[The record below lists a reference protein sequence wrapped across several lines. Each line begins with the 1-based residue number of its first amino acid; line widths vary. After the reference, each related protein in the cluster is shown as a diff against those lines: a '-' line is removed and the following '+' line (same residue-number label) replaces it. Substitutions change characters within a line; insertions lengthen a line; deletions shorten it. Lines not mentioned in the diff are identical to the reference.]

1 MMQAK
6 IGGGG
11 AASLTSF
18 LASDRRVHHATGSF
32 THHQLTR

>member
-18 LASDRRVHHATGSF
+18 LASDSRVHHATGSNA
-32 THHQLTR
+32 HNQLTR